1 MVKMYWLKAL
11 IEERGINSLYFL
23 SKETGIAESTFSTM
37 IKNDTDYKDVK
48 FGNMLLI
55 AKAAEYE
62 LDEFVEWLED
72 FTKINATEK
81 NRLQLREELV
91 ELGDVTIYLN
101 ENTGDVWKKYHQNT
115 SLAGK
120 EIEYVLSDSQ
130 IVELKEYAD
139 RYNNSGDTALVDDA
153 EYYILDRILGNE

>member
-1 MVKMYWLKAL
+1 MYWLKAL

-62 LDEFVEWLED
+62 LDEFDEFVEWLED
-72 FTKINATEK
+72 FTKINEAEK
-81 NRLQLREELV
+81 NRL
-91 ELGDVTIYLN
+91 
-101 ENTGDVWKKYHQNT
+101 
-115 SLAGK
+115 S
-120 EIEYVLSDSQ
+120 
-130 IVELKEYAD
+130 
-139 RYNNSGDTALVDDA
+139 
-153 EYYILDRILGNE
+153 